1 MPRTKANL
9 KAALK
14 RRIAE
19 NAVKRTSAAAK
30 SGSEPKLKRG
40 RFWRTKWLRE
50 VRRAQS
56 AALADKRTVQ
66 KQPFRRLVNEI
77 DAELHGEQH
86 RWSDEAIQ
94 ALQEEVENR
103 VTEMF
108 KAANALTVTIGRQ
121 QTIKRPAIRLAAT
134 MLGLELPKPRANL
147 NVVRAAQAQAS
158 APEASSGAQ
167 TPAESSA

>member
-19 NAVKRTSAAAK
+19 AAEKR
-30 SGSEPKLKRG
+30 SGKASKPAPLVKRG
-40 RFWRTKWLRE
+40 RLWRTKWLRE

-56 AALADKRTVQ
+56 AAAAGTKQVQ
-66 KQPFRRLVNEI
+66 KLPFRRLVNEI

-86 RWSDEAIQ
+86 RWSDEAIK

-103 VTEMF
+103 ITEMF
-108 KAANALTVTIGRQ
+108 KVTNALTVTIGKQ
-121 QTIKRPAIRLAAT
+121 QTINRPALRLAAT
-134 MLGLELPKPRANL
+134 MLGMELPKPRPNL
-147 NVVRAAQAQAS
+147 NVMRAS
-158 APEASSGAQ
+158 AVEASAHKAASDAK
-167 TPAESSA
+167 TPVEASA

>member
-19 NAVKRTSAAAK
+19 QAQKKASVETKP
-30 SGSEPKLKRG
+30 GVKRG

-56 AALADKRTVQ
+56 GAQANKRHVR
-66 KQPFRRLVNEI
+66 KLPFRRLVNEI
-77 DAELHGEQH
+77 DRELHGEQH
-86 RWSDEAIQ
+86 RWSDEAIK

-103 VTEMF
+103 MTDVF
-108 KAANALTVTIGRQ
+108 KTANALTVTIGRQ
-121 QTIKRPAIRLAAT
+121 QTVKRPALRLAAT
-134 MLGLELPKPRANL
+134 MLGLELPRPRQNL
-147 NVVRAAQAQAS
+147 NVLRAAAARQESEPKPSSDAEKPAS
-158 APEASSGAQ
+158 A
-167 TPAESSA
+167 